1 MSAAEEQTVDTNLEL
16 SPERLR
22 AWIPGLASLA
32 MHLAV
37 VVCATLFFR
46 PPTRGFGEENEAPR
60 DAAVAVVRR
69 SPQAVEYLTDSA
81 PSKLTTASGQAS
93 AAPES
98 VAPAPPQP
106 AALPGLSLPEPG
118 STPAVE
124 LPGSGLPTVAGS
136 GRPGATFPG
145 LDEQALAEMAG
156 RSAAAAP
163 AGPSATLALF
173 NSSGAKGNSFVL
185 VVDRSASM
193 GNEGLGAIDAA
204 VQELRRRL
212 VALSEEHKIQVIA
225 YNSELQSFGTGR
237 LLPATSET
245 KEGLLKFLTNIGAF
259 GPTNHSRALLAAL
272 KLQPDVIILLT
283 DGDEPGL
290 DLTQQRIIRGQ
301 AGRRTSIHCLHFGR
315 GPATEAGKGDF
326 LRRLALDNGGAYQY
340 VELR

>member
-1 MSAAEEQTVDTNLEL
+1 MSAAEKQTGDTEPEL
-16 SPERLR
+16 APEWLR

-32 MHLAV
+32 LHLSV
-37 VVCATLFFR
+37 VVCATLVFR
-46 PPTRGFGEENEAPR
+46 PAVKGFGDVAEAPR

-69 SPQAVEYLTDSA
+69 SQQAVEYLTDSA
-81 PSKLTTASGQAS
+81 PSELATSAAQAS
-93 AAPES
+93 AAPLEN
-98 VAPAPPQP
+98 APAPPQP
-106 AALPGLSLPEPG
+106 AALSGLALPEPG
-118 STPAVE
+118 SAPAVE
-124 LPGSGLPTVAGS
+124 IAGSGLAAVAGS
-136 GRPGATFPG
+136 GRPGAVFPG
-145 LDEQALAEMAG
+145 LDEQALAEQAG

-163 AGPSATLALF
+163 AEPSATLALF

-225 YNSELQSFGTGR
+225 YNSQLQSFGAGR

-290 DLTQQRIIRGQ
+290 DLTQQRIIRAQ

-315 GPATEAGKGDF
+315 GPASEAGKGDF
-326 LRRLALDNGGAYQY
+326 LRRLSLDNGGAYQY